1 MAKLKLPLLSKS
13 AHGQFG
19 KKLNYYTKAGK
30 TYTRKFHYPKRPP
43 TGAQLSRRYITGL
56 LTIRWQTMTE
66 DERLSYKQGAELE
79 SKKTGLGIS
88 GFNYFVKVAS
98 KDLLT
103 HYKMRFLYLMNEGS
117 GQVVKDLSGNGL
129 NLTLGSVAPATLP
142 VWEKSDN
149 PLFGTCLSSNGD
161 RKGAQSGLSNLFDYT
176 TNFTYFAR
184 VRFDAKDSIQRF
196 ILYSGARYGI
206 YKQTDNSIVVYLR
219 IGGVDRSLNLPAS
232 EWEPG
237 VPFTIAMSFDNSLVK
252 NSMKLYLNGK
262 FYSQRTLNGDG
273 ALSNYSLFLLCYN
286 GLARPT
292 IGAIDNVLGVAR
304 TIGPNEIK
312 KIHDLMSEPKQR
324 QKYFK

>member
-30 TYTRKFHYPKRPP
+30 TYTRKFHFPKRPP

-66 DERLSYKQGAELE
+66 DERLPYKQGAELE
-79 SKKTGLGIS
+79 SKKTGLEIS

-103 HYKMRFLYLMNEGS
+103 HYKMRFLYLLNEGS

-129 NLTLGSVAPATLP
+129 DLTLKSIAPATLP

-161 RKGAQSGLSNLFDYT
+161 RKCAESGLSTLFDYT

-184 VRFDAKDSIQRF
+184 VRFDAKDSTQRF
-196 ILYSGARYGI
+196 IFYSSGRYGI
-206 YKQTDNSIVVYLR
+206 YKQPNNAVVGYLR
-219 IGGVDRSLNLPAS
+219 VAGVDRSLYFPAS

-237 VPFTIAMSFDNSLVK
+237 VPFTIAISFDNSLVT
-252 NSMKLYLNGK
+252 NSLKLYLNGK
-262 FYSQRTLNGDG
+262 FYTQMTINGDG
-273 ALSNYSLFLLCYN
+273 ASRNVPLFLLSYT
-286 GLARPT
+286 GIARPT

-324 QKYFK
+324 QKYFE

>member
-66 DERLSYKQGAELE
+66 DERLPYKQGAELE

-103 HYKMRFLYLMNEGS
+103 HYKMRFLYLLNEGS

-129 NLTLGSVAPATLP
+129 NLTLRSVAPATLP

-161 RKGAQSGLSNLFDYT
+161 RKCAESGLSTLFDYT

-184 VRFDAKDSIQRF
+184 VRFDAKDSTQRYIF
-196 ILYSGARYGI
+196 YSSGRYGI
-206 YKQTDNSIVVYLR
+206 NKGTNNDILVYLR
-219 IGGVDRSLNLPAS
+219 VAGADRSMSIPAS
-232 EWEPG
+232 AWEPG
-237 VPFTIAMSFDNSLVK
+237 VPFTIAISFDNSLVVD
-252 NSMKLYLNGK
+252 SMKLYLNGK
-262 FYSQRTLNGDG
+262 IYKQRTMNGDG
-273 ALSNYSLFLLCYN
+273 ASRNVSLFLLSYT
-286 GLARPT
+286 GITRPT

-304 TIGPNEIK
+304 TIGPDEIK